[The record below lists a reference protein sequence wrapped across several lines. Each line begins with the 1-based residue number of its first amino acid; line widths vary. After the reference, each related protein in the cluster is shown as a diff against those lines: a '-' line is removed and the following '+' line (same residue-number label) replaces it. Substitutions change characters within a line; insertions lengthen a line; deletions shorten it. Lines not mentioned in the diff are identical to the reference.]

1 MTIDLVT
8 LVKARID
15 LIGPSAAAEEFGVSA
30 NTIQAWKD
38 GTEEPFCQALQMVLD
53 DYTAIRPPETWD
65 ITGKKVLLLMPIYR
79 SVNGKTL
86 VTLLRN
92 YSLFG
97 REKLGF
103 IPKFRTLIHEARNAL
118 AEMFLQTDSE
128 WCIMIDDDTIL
139 PCGSGDMI
147 RGLGLELPEPMASHV
162 AVTRILSRDP
172 SKLIVGALAFGRHT
186 GHLRAACSDGND
198 SAKTNDFLVQC
209 RTQYR
214 DTLKEVRWTGLA
226 FTRIHRSVFE
236 LLKEASKTSLTEIL
250 PSRPGRHHGFFTPLA
265 QDRGED
271 AAFALRASS
280 IGIRSYVDTGLI
292 VGHSGEHIY

>member
-1 MTIDLVT
+1 MTIDLIA

-15 LIGPSAAAEEFGVSA
+15 LIGPAAAAEAFGVGA
-30 NTIQAWKD
+30 PTIQAWQD
-38 GTEEPFCQALQMVLD
+38 GTEEPFAQILQMVLD
-53 DYTAIRPPETWD
+53 DYVMIHPPQVWD
-65 ITGKKVLLLMPIYR
+65 IGKKVMLLMPIYR
-79 SVNGKTL
+79 SVNGKTV

-97 REKLGF
+97 RDKVGF

-139 PCGSGDMI
+139 PCGSGPML
-147 RGLGLELPEPMASHV
+147 RGLGLDLPDPMASHV
-162 AVTRILSRDP
+162 AITRILSRDP

-198 SAKTNDFLVQC
+198 SARANDFLLQC

-250 PSRPGRHHGFFTPLA
+250 PSRPGRHYGFFTPLA

-271 AAFALRASS
+271 AAFALRAAS
-280 IGIRSYVDTGLI
+280 IGIKSYVDTGLI